1 MSVSPVA
8 PFLLP
13 IRAGALEPQ
22 ALAKPISGMVPIW
35 SRRFAPEPQA
45 EALGS
50 EEFLLPAKPRGSTA
64 WSQQSFTFEFGNRV
78 HDRLDHLRD
87 ALNALL
93 QLRES
98 CLWHRG
104 LGCLTAEG
112 NNRERSSEPS
122 HQPGPGGKQGK
133 PCSHRTQGS
142 CVPAI
147 SIRTPSLGG
156 LWFLVTS
163 HEIPNTQRG
172 KPPPSQLLQHSQ
184 TSAQRSCTGE

>member
-78 HDRLDHLRD
+78 HDRLDHL
-87 ALNALL
+87 
-93 QLRES
+93 
-98 CLWHRG
+98 
-104 LGCLTAEG
+104 
-112 NNRERSSEPS
+112 
-122 HQPGPGGKQGK
+122 
-133 PCSHRTQGS
+133 
-142 CVPAI
+142 
-147 SIRTPSLGG
+147 
-156 LWFLVTS
+156 
-163 HEIPNTQRG
+163 
-172 KPPPSQLLQHSQ
+172 
-184 TSAQRSCTGE
+184 